1 MEEST
6 EIASIKIMN
15 IYALKGTVKLGL
27 KSLWMHRLRSTLTIL
42 GVVFGVSSVIAMLA
56 IGAGASK
63 EAQAAIA
70 RLGSTNLIIETVK
83 PPEQQELS
91 GETQFVTAY
100 GLTYADA
107 ESIRN
112 TLPYVEVTVPV
123 REIPSE
129 ARYLTHQVAV
139 KVIGT
144 VPWYTEIAPIHLVAG
159 RFLSSTDEYREL
171 TTCVIDEQL
180 GQRLFG
186 FEDPIGMH
194 VRISESFYRVVGI
207 VSAGSGVA
215 EDKKNSAE
223 DSASRSGVAGN
234 IYIPLSAA
242 RSRFSDMVGNFGTSG
257 RSFEKV
263 ELHKIIVKVPS
274 NDEVLPTHQVLD
286 TLLKRLH
293 EKQDF
298 RIIVPLELLREAERT
313 TRIFSI
319 VLGSIA
325 AISLLV
331 GGIGIMNIMLAT
343 VSERT
348 REIGIRRA
356 LGARKTDIITQF
368 LAETLLLTFLGGII
382 GICLGSFIPFF
393 VTKFANMATVI
404 TGASLM
410 LAFGISGIIGLTFG
424 LYPAWHAANMN
435 PIESLRHE

>member
-1 MEEST
+1 
-6 EIASIKIMN
+6 MN
-15 IYALKGTVKLGL
+15 IFALKGTVKLGL
-27 KSLWMHRLRSTLTIL
+27 KSLWMHRLRSTLTTL
-42 GVVFGVSSVIAMLA
+42 GIVFGVASVIAMLA
-56 IGAGASK
+56 IGAGASR

-70 RLGSTNLIIETVK
+70 RLGSTNLIVETVK
-83 PPEQQELS
+83 PPQQQELT
-91 GETQFVTAY
+91 GQTQFVTSY
-100 GLTYADA
+100 GLTYTDA

-112 TLPYVEVTVPV
+112 TLPGVEVAVPV
-123 REIPSE
+123 REMNAD
-129 ARYLTHQVAV
+129 ARHLIRQAAV

-159 RFLSSTDEYREL
+159 RFLSSTDEHREL
-171 TTCVIDEQL
+171 AVCVIDEQL
-180 GQRLFG
+180 GPRLFAY
-186 FEDPIGMH
+186 EDPIGMY
-194 VRISESFYRVVGI
+194 VRISDSYYCVVGI
-207 VSAGSGVA
+207 VSAGSDVTSGGTSST
-215 EDKKNSAE
+215 EDA
-223 DSASRSGVAGN
+223 ASRSGVAGN
-234 IYIPLSAA
+234 IYIPLSASK
-242 RSRFSDMVGNFGTSG
+242 SRFSNMVGNFGTSG
-257 RSFEKV
+257 RSFEIV

-274 NDEVLPTHQVLD
+274 NNEVLPTHQVLD

-293 EKQDF
+293 DKQDF

-325 AISLLV
+325 AISLIV

-356 LGARKTDIITQF
+356 LGARKRDIVAQF

-382 GICLGSFIPFF
+382 GIFLGSFIPFF
-393 VTKFANMATVI
+393 VTKFAHMATV
-404 TGASLM
+404 TTFSSLM

>member
-1 MEEST
+1 
-6 EIASIKIMN
+6 MN

-27 KSLWMHRLRSTLTIL
+27 KSLWMHRLRSTLTTL
-42 GVVFGVSSVIAMLA
+42 GIVFGVSSVIAMLA
-56 IGAGASK
+56 IGAGASR

-83 PPEQQELS
+83 PPEQQELT
-91 GETQFVTAY
+91 GQNQMVIAY
-100 GLTYADA
+100 GLTYTDA

-112 TLPYVEVTVPV
+112 TLPSVQVTVPV
-123 REIPSE
+123 REIPSQ
-129 ARYLTHQVAV
+129 ARYLTRQVAV

-144 VPWYTEIAPIHLVAG
+144 VPWYTEIAPVHLIAG
-159 RFLSSTDEYREL
+159 RFLSSTDVHREL

-180 GQRLFG
+180 APRLFA
-186 FEDPIGMH
+186 FENPVGKY
-194 VRISESFYRVVGI
+194 VRIAESFYRVVGV
-207 VSAGSGVA
+207 VSSGSGVQT
-215 EDKKNSAE
+215 DKK
-223 DSASRSGVAGN
+223 DSAAASASQSGVVGN

-242 RSRFSDMVGNFGTSG
+242 RTRFSDLVGSFGTGG
-257 RSFEKV
+257 RSFERV

-274 NDEVLPTHQVLD
+274 NDDVLPTHQVID
-286 TLLKRLH
+286 VLLKRLH

-298 RIIVPLELLREAERT
+298 RIIVPLELLREAART

-356 LGARKTDIITQF
+356 LGARKRDIITQF
-368 LAETLLLTFLGGII
+368 LTETLLLTFFGGLI
-382 GICLGSFIPFF
+382 GVALGSTIPFF
-393 VTKFANMATVI
+393 VTKFAQMATVI
-404 TGASLM
+404 TSASLM
-410 LAFGISGIIGLTFG
+410 LAFGISGMIGLTFG